1 MEINKDNLFDMYV
14 DSYKKLPLIEKKKI
28 IEKEFREIIG
38 VFDRLISRYN
48 VKPQLL
54 FNREILD
61 LNKEA
66 FTEDD
71 FTEAV
76 FVYIYAIKELIG
88 EYVSVVERNE

>member
-1 MEINKDNLFDMYV
+1 MEPSIDKEFDMYV
-14 DSYKKLPLIEKKKI
+14 ESYKKLPLIEKKKI
-28 IEKEFREIIG
+28 IEEELKEIISTFYG
-38 VFDRLISRYN
+38 LINRYN
-48 VKPQLL
+48 VNPKVL

-71 FTEAV
+71 FAEAV

-88 EYVSVVERNE
+88 NYVDIVERNE